1 MRIALSCNPLG
12 KANLEKKNMTSAQEK
27 AFAATGC
34 DVRFDNLTRQL
45 FATDASI
52 YQIEP
57 IGVAFPRSAQQASAV
72 IRAAADG
79 NISITPRGAGTS
91 LVGNAIGEGLIVDF
105 SRYNRQIT
113 DLDLEKRTVRAGA
126 GVVLDQL
133 NAFLKPHGFCFGPDV
148 ATSSRA
154 TLGGMIANNSSG
166 AHVPVYGTTAD
177 HVVSTEIILVDGRIL
192 KIGPAHN
199 SLGAEREKIDKLI
212 RTCVAEISERM
223 PPGLLKRWP
232 GYGLERFLRAPDN
245 LNEILAGSEG
255 TLAAIFSAEL
265 KISLLPREKGLGLIF
280 FASVDEAMQATVE
293 LLDLKPAAIEHIDR
307 PLLDQTKSQLHFQAA
322 RDLLE
327 LDSEP
332 CESILLVE
340 FYDLGSAA
348 TYRRFESADVSAHS
362 KFSNIAE
369 RLALLQSRRLGL
381 RTKILTDPHEMDL
394 VWSVRKAGL
403 SLLTGCIGAAKPV
416 AFIEDAAVRPAQLPE
431 YVRGLQSIM
440 KPLGLEASYYGHAAS
455 GLLHVRPVLDLHS
468 AADLKKFRQ
477 VADQTSALVRQ
488 FKGSLSAEH
497 GVGTARTEYM
507 REQLGDELLGVMR
520 EIKRAFDPKNIFN
533 PGKIFEVGSAQRVET
548 NRIDNH
554 LRENFTKPL
563 ELSFTPRLAFA
574 FKDRSFIGN
583 LEQCNGCGGCR
594 KDTPIM
600 CPTFIA
606 TGEEIMSTR
615 GRANIIRAA
624 LEMRFGVRS
633 RRRGIAAFKS
643 ADTSAHSKDPL
654 RSAELDAA
662 LSNCLSCKGCTPE
675 CPSNVNLALLKA
687 EMLYARHQRDGLPL
701 RERIFSS
708 VDLLGRLGCAMPSF
722 ANAIVDLA
730 PMRAIMEKTL
740 GISAKRSL
748 PHYTSERFD
757 RWFQERSSVAALY
770 ERRTNNATVADR
782 RYRRGRVILWDDT
795 FVRYHEPHIGIAAV
809 KVLETLGF
817 EVSLVKNRKCC
828 GRPAFSQGNLDA
840 AARVGKHNVD
850 LLNSAGS
857 QQSTNPPS
865 PSYGAASN
873 SQLSAPPI
881 LFLEPSCWSMFVDD
895 YRELKIDNAEQVAAR
910 CFLFEKFIDD
920 LLDREPGALQ
930 FKDRPAS
937 SGQDQQVNVAIHP
950 HCHAKS
956 LMDPAF
962 MARLVERLPGRKAQL
977 LDTGCCGMAGAFGA
991 LAEKYEL
998 SVQVAADLLDKI
1010 DKQHPDIVVASGTS
1024 CRHQISDLT
1033 NVHPK
1038 HMAELIADALL

>member
-1 MRIALSCNPLG
+1 
-12 KANLEKKNMTSAQEK
+12 MTSAQEK

-57 IGVAFPRSAQQASAV
+57 TGVAFPRSAQQASAV
-72 IRAAADG
+72 IRAAADR
-79 NISITPRGAGTS
+79 NISVTPRGAGTS

-113 DLDLEKRTVRAGA
+113 DLGLEKRTVRVGA

-177 HVVSTEIILVDGRIL
+177 HVVSTEIVLVDGRIL
-192 KIGPAHN
+192 NVGPTHN

-265 KISLLPREKGLGLIF
+265 KISPLPCEKGLGLIF
-280 FASVDEAMQATVE
+280 FDSVDEAMEATVE

-340 FYDLGSAA
+340 FY
-348 TYRRFESADVSAHS
+348 EDV
-362 KFSNIAE
+362 AE
-369 RLALLQSRRLGL
+369 RLSLLQSRRLGL
-381 RTKILTDPHEMDL
+381 RTKICRDAHEMDL

-403 SLLTGCIGAAKPV
+403 SLLTGCVGAAKPV
-416 AFIEDAAVRPAQLPE
+416 AFIEDAAVRPAQLPA
-431 YVRGLQSIM
+431 YVAGLKSIM

-468 AADLKKFRQ
+468 AADLKKFRR
-477 VADQTSALVRQ
+477 VANETSALVRQ

-520 EIKRAFDPKNIFN
+520 EIKHAFDPKNIFN
-533 PGKIFEVGSAQRVET
+533 PGKIFEAGSARCADSRTTGQRGVPT
-548 NRIDNH
+548 KIDNH

-563 ELSFTPRLAFA
+563 ELPFEPRLAFA
-574 FKDRSFIGN
+574 FKDGSFIGN

-624 LEMRFGVRS
+624 LELRFAVRQHV
-633 RRRGIAAFKS
+633 AAFKS
-643 ADTSAHSKDPL
+643 ADMSAHSKDPL

-708 VDLLGRLGCAMPSF
+708 VDLLGRLGCTMPSF
-722 ANAIVDLA
+722 ANAIVDLR
-730 PMRAIMEKTL
+730 PVRAIMEKTL

-748 PHYTSERFD
+748 PHYASERFD
-757 RWFQERSSVAALY
+757 RWFARHAMEGPAPSGPGRDGARPSK
-770 ERRTNNATVADR
+770 N
-782 RYRRGRVILWDDT
+782 RGKVILWDDT
-795 FVRYHEPHIGIAAV
+795 FVRYHEPHIGRAAV
-809 KVLETLGF
+809 KVLEALDF
-817 EVSLVKNRKCC
+817 EVELVKNRKCC

-840 AARVGKHNVD
+840 AAKAGKHNVD
-850 LLNSAGS
+850 LLNSSGS
-857 QQSTNPPS
+857 QLSTNPAS

-873 SQLSAPPI
+873 SQLSSTPI

-895 YRELKIDNAEQVAAR
+895 YRELKIDNAEKVAAR

-920 LLDREPGALQ
+920 LLDREPDALQ

-937 SGQDQQVNVAIHP
+937 SGQDRHVNVTIHP

-956 LMDPAF
+956 LINPAF

-991 LAEKYEL
+991 LAEKYQL
-998 SVQVAADLLDKI
+998 SVQVAADLLGKI
-1010 DKQHPDIVVASGTS
+1010 DNQPAGSEIVASGTS
-1024 CRHQISDLT
+1024 CRHQIVDLS
-1033 NVHPK
+1033 NIRPK
-1038 HMAELIADALL
+1038 HMAELLAEAID